1 MSDVRDQHR
10 DAMRFAERAKTARIG
25 GLDEEAF
32 ELTRRAFELEREA
45 AQSLLASFDAEPAR
59 SVLFRSAAT
68 LALECGE
75 LAEARRL
82 AFQGLAGFP
91 PREIADEIHEIVEES
106 DFQRHLATKGVKLQP
121 DEFQISLVGP
131 MVSTGI
137 APSAA
142 VLSRVESLKN
152 LVFRTGERIAGMEYR
167 SRGRRRQAIERD
179 YEVFLSAPRAG
190 SFTLSVHIGQ
200 PEQLSIPGLAKAELV
215 VHELFDCFDLLESK
229 PEERLRERIGNE
241 AYYANFVSLA
251 RKIGPDGDAVRW
263 VGLSSARGA
272 ESRHVELKATSE
284 SSTVPDVTT
293 GKVEEAT
300 KETKVQGVLR
310 WADATKDAETV
321 LVIDAE
327 GRSHRVRIPPG
338 VDDIVKPHWLD
349 EVVVTGARDRRG
361 TILLKNIDPVPSR

>member
-1 MSDVRDQHR
+1 MTDVRDQHR
-10 DAMRFAERAKTARIG
+10 EAMRFAERARTARLSG
-25 GLDEEAF
+25 HDADAV
-32 ELTRRAFELEREA
+32 ELTRRAFVLEREA
-45 AQSLLASFDAEPAR
+45 AQSLLADFDVEPTR

-75 LAEARRL
+75 LEEARRL

-91 PREIADEIHEIVEES
+91 PREIADEIHEIVEEGE
-106 DFQRHLATKGVKLQP
+106 FQRHLATRGVKLQP
-121 DEFQISLVGP
+121 DEFQMSLVGP

-137 APSAA
+137 APSTA
-142 VLSRVESLKN
+142 VMSRVEGLKN

-215 VHELFDCFDLLESK
+215 VRELFDCLDLLESK
-229 PEERLRERIGNE
+229 PEEHLREHIANE

-251 RKIGPDGDAVRW
+251 RRIGPDGDSVRW
-263 VGLSSARGA
+263 VGLSSARGG
-272 ESRHVELKATSE
+272 ESRHVELRTTSE
-284 SSTVPDVTT
+284 SLTVSDVTT
-293 GKVEEAT
+293 GKVDGVTEET
-300 KETKVQGVLR
+300 RVQGVLR

-321 LVIDAE
+321 LIIDAE

-349 EVVVTGARDRRG
+349 EVVITGSRDRRG
-361 TILLKNIDPVPSR
+361 TILLRNINPVSS

>member
-10 DAMRFAERAKTARIG
+10 DAMRFAERAKTARIS
-25 GLDEEAF
+25 GLDEEAI
-32 ELTRRAFELEREA
+32 ELTRRAFELERAA
-45 AQSLLASFDAEPAR
+45 AQSLLASFDAEPTR

-75 LAEARRL
+75 LEEARRL

-91 PREIADEIHEIVEES
+91 PKEIADEIHEIVEEGE
-106 DFQRHLATKGVKLQP
+106 FQKHLATRGVKLQP
-121 DEFQISLVGP
+121 DEFQMSLVGP
-131 MVSTGI
+131 GVSTGI
-137 APSAA
+137 APSTA

-167 SRGRRRQAIERD
+167 SRGRRRQTIERD

-229 PEERLRERIGNE
+229 PEEGLRERIGNE

-251 RKIGPDGDAVRW
+251 RRIGPDGDSVRW

-272 ESRHVELKATSE
+272 ESRHVELKTTPE
-284 SSTVPDVTT
+284 SSTVSDVTT
-293 GKVEEAT
+293 GRVEEAT
-300 KETKVQGVLR
+300 EETKVQGVLR

-321 LVIDAE
+321 LIIDAE

-349 EVVVTGARDRRG
+349 EVVVTGSRDRRG